1 MNLDSLFLCLT
12 KPIEELAK
20 PGHEAIW
27 QKIYPSI
34 FCTDENDP
42 DLKRQ
47 PGLLKV
53 IFLSLV
59 INILNALFRPNS
71 RRKTEAQ

>member
-53 IFLSLV
+53 RFCH
-59 INILNALFRPNS
+59 
-71 RRKTEAQ
+71 

>member
-1 MNLDSLFLCLT
+1 MKNIIHFKINLDSLFICLT

-27 QKIYPSI
+27 RKLYPTI
-34 FCTDENDP
+34 FCIDENDP

-53 IFLSLV
+53 RFYSQEKNLRE
-59 INILNALFRPNS
+59 F
-71 RRKTEAQ
+71 

>member
-27 QKIYPSI
+27 RKIYPSI
-34 FCTDENDP
+34 FCIDENDP

-53 IFLSLV
+53 GFC
-59 INILNALFRPNS
+59 
-71 RRKTEAQ
+71 